1 MAPGSSAARAASP
14 RTSILAFDLGSALR
28 SLKPQRRSA
37 GLARRPDSALS
48 WAGDQPP
55 VGGAL
60 LLDTSVYLNVLQGGT
75 PDAVDNLLTYRL
87 CHHSAVCLAELSH
100 VFGRLDPAHPTTKS
114 VLKAI
119 ADTIEDI
126 PGHRLHAPDAT
137 AWGRAGMLAGLLFR
151 LSHLPKGEGHERR
164 FLNDALIFHQAGL
177 LGATVL
183 TGNVRDFDYLSQLVP
198 SVRVIFYRPVP
209 SLRPQD

>member
-1 MAPGSSAARAASP
+1 M
-14 RTSILAFDLGSALR
+14 TFDLGSALR
-28 SLKPQRRSA
+28 SLKPQRRA
-37 GLARRPDSALS
+37 GGLERRPDSALS

-60 LLDTSVYLNVLQGGT
+60 LLDTSVYLDVLQGRT
-75 PDAVDNLLTYRL
+75 PEVVDDLLTYRL
-87 CHHSAVCLAELSH
+87 CQHSAVCLAELSH
-100 VFGRLDPAHPTTKS
+100 LFGRLGHPTTKS
-114 VLKAI
+114 VLKVV

-126 PGHRLHAPDAT
+126 PAHRLHAPDAT

-151 LSHLPKGEGHERR
+151 LSRLPKGEGHERR

-183 TGNVRDFDYLSQLVP
+183 TGNVRDFDYLNQLVP
-198 SVRVIFYRPVP
+198 SVRVIFYRPVTD
-209 SLRPQD
+209 LRPQG

>member
-1 MAPGSSAARAASP
+1 M
-14 RTSILAFDLGSALR
+14 AFDLGGALR

-37 GLARRPDSALS
+37 GLERRPDSALS

-55 VGGAL
+55 VGGVL
-60 LLDTSVYLNVLQGGT
+60 LLDASVYLDVLQGRT
-75 PDAVDNLLTYRL
+75 PEAVDNLLTYRL

-114 VLKAI
+114 VLGAV

-126 PGHRLHAPDAT
+126 PAHRLHAPDAT

-164 FLNDALIFHQAGL
+164 FLNDALIFHQAGM

-183 TGNVRDFDYLSQLVP
+183 TGNVGDFDYLSQLVP
-198 SVRVIFYRPVP
+198 SVRVIFYRAAPG
-209 SLRPQD
+209 LRPQA

>member
-1 MAPGSSAARAASP
+1 M
-14 RTSILAFDLGSALR
+14 AFDLRSALR
-28 SLKPQRRSA
+28 SLKPQRRTA
-37 GLARRPDSALS
+37 GLERRPESALS
-48 WAGDQPP
+48 WAGDEPA

-60 LLDTSVYLNVLQGGT
+60 LLDTSVYLDVLQGRT
-75 PDAVDNLLTYRL
+75 PEAVDELLTYRL

-114 VLKAI
+114 ILKVV

-151 LSHLPKGEGHERR
+151 LSRLPKGEGHERR
-164 FLNDALIFHQAGL
+164 FLNDALTFHQTGP

-183 TGNVRDFDYLSQLVP
+183 TANIRDFDPLSQLVP
-198 SVRVIFYRPVP
+198 SVRVIFYRPLTG
-209 SLRPQD
+209 LRPLG

>member
-1 MAPGSSAARAASP
+1 M
-14 RTSILAFDLGSALR
+14 R

-37 GLARRPDSALS
+37 GLERRPDSALS

-60 LLDTSVYLNVLQGGT
+60 LLDTSVYLDVLQGRT
-75 PDAVDNLLTYRL
+75 PEAVDNLLTYRL

-100 VFGRLDPAHPTTKS
+100 VFGRLDPAHPETKS
-114 VLKAI
+114 VLRAV
-119 ADTIEDI
+119 ADTIQDI
-126 PGHRLHAPDAT
+126 PAHRLHAPDAT

-151 LSHLPKGEGHERR
+151 LNHLPKGEGRERR
-164 FLNDALIFHQAGL
+164 FLNDALIVHQAGL

-183 TGNVRDFDYLSQLVP
+183 TGNVGDFDYLNQLFP
-198 SVRVIFYRPVP
+198 SMQVIFYRPTAG
-209 SLRPQD
+209 SSPQR

>member
-1 MAPGSSAARAASP
+1 M
-14 RTSILAFDLGSALR
+14 AFDLGGALR
-28 SLKPQRRSA
+28 SLKSQRRSA
-37 GLARRPDSALS
+37 GLQRRPDSALF

-55 VGGAL
+55 VGGVL
-60 LLDTSVYLNVLQGGT
+60 LLDTSVLDVLQGRT
-75 PDAVDNLLTYRL
+75 PEVVDDLLTFRI

-114 VLKAI
+114 VLGAV

-126 PGHRLHAPDAT
+126 PAHRLHAPDAT

-151 LSHLPKGEGHERR
+151 LSHLPKGKGYERR
-164 FLNDALIFHQAGL
+164 FLNDALIFHQAGM

-183 TGNVRDFDYLSQLVP
+183 TGNVGDFDYLSQLVP
-198 SVRVIFYRPVP
+198 SVRVIFYRPVTGSRLP
-209 SLRPQD
+209 G

>member
-1 MAPGSSAARAASP
+1 M
-14 RTSILAFDLGSALR
+14 AFDLGGALR

-37 GLARRPDSALS
+37 GLERRPDSALS

-55 VGGAL
+55 VGGGL
-60 LLDTSVYLNVLQGGT
+60 LLDTSVYLDVLQGRT
-75 PDAVDNLLTYRL
+75 PEAVDNLLTYRL

-100 VFGRLDPAHPTTKS
+100 VFGRLDPAHTTTKS
-114 VLKAI
+114 VLGAV

-126 PGHRLHAPDAT
+126 PAHRLHAPDAT

-151 LSHLPKGEGHERR
+151 LSHLPKGKGHERR
-164 FLNDALIFHQAGL
+164 FLNDALIFHQAGM

-183 TGNVRDFDYLSQLVP
+183 TGNVGDFDYLSQLVP
-198 SVRVIFYRPVP
+198 SVRVIFYRAAPG
-209 SLRPQD
+209 LRPQA

>member
-1 MAPGSSAARAASP
+1 
-14 RTSILAFDLGSALR
+14 
-28 SLKPQRRSA
+28 
-37 GLARRPDSALS
+37 
-48 WAGDQPP
+48 
-55 VGGAL
+55 L
-60 LLDTSVYLNVLQGGT
+60 LLDTSVLDVLQGRT
-75 PDAVDNLLTYRL
+75 PEVVDDLLTFRI

-114 VLKAI
+114 VLGAV
-119 ADTIEDI
+119 ADTLEDI
-126 PGHRLHAPDAT
+126 PAYRLHAPDAT

-183 TGNVRDFDYLSQLVP
+183 TGNVGVFDYLNQLVP
-198 SVRVIFYRPVP
+198 SVRVIFYRPVTG
-209 SLRPQD
+209 LRQQG